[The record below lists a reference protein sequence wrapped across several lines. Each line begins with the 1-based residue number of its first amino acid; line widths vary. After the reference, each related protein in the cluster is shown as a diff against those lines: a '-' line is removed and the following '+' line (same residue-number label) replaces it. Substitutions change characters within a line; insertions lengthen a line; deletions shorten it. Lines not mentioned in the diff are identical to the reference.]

1 MAISTLEAI
10 GTCFGA
16 AGAFLLASN
25 TSWSRYGWI
34 GFGISN
40 FALMG
45 FAYGIQAWGLLLL
58 QVCFCATN
66 ALGMWRWLISPALA
80 AKRGNASICD
90 GAGDSSE
97 APSTSAKSTQTLRR
111 AA

>member
-66 ALGMWRWLISPALA
+66 ALGMWRWLISPALE
-80 AKRGNASICD
+80 AKRQGGTISD
-90 GAGDSSE
+90 GADDSSE
-97 APSTSAKSTQTLRR
+97 ATSDSAKAAQSLRR